1 MVCVYIKR
9 ILRTK
14 IRTKSHYMVRTLYW
28 IFHVENNIVKKVLL
42 LLLFPCRSSDLP
54 LAVNSSRPKR
64 PTLQTVKFTVIHRAR
79 LQNAHF
85 FWWDCEQ
92 FSQPKGQDLQQTWS
106 PAEYYSSPHVISS
119 TSLRF
124 FFFSCFSTV
133 CEEVW
138 AARDCSS
145 MRALS
150 PKRSRVCRTP
160 GLPIQCYTPGLRPGA
175 ASKHVCSFVR
185 SLQTGRTFFLSLT
198 VRVDREYIDIYIIL
212 LNISLPPRESGESY
226 SCCHYTFS

>member
-1 MVCVYIKR
+1 
-9 ILRTK
+9 
-14 IRTKSHYMVRTLYW
+14 MVRTLYW

-54 LAVNSSRPKR
+54 LAVNSARPKR

-124 FFFSCFSTV
+124 FFFLAFQRYAKRCELHATV
-133 CEEVW
+133 RRC
-138 AARDCSS
+138 
-145 MRALS
+145 ALCLLS
-150 PKRSRVCRTP
+150 
-160 GLPIQCYTPGLRPGA
+160 GA
-175 ASKHVCSFVR
+175 AFAGRLDCQFSVTHPGFGPAPQASTFVR
-185 SLQTGRTFFLSLT
+185 SFVHCRRDARSFFLWPYVLT
-198 VRVDREYIDIYIIL
+198 A
-212 LNISLPPRESGESY
+212 NI
-226 SCCHYTFS
+226 